1 MVEKSNRFGSNSPS
15 RQQPMGAGI
24 QENDPYKGDEEN
36 YQNDFRKTFITE
48 NQHDKDEE
56 SWTLHDMMIP
66 GG

>member
-1 MVEKSNRFGSNSPS
+1 
-15 RQQPMGAGI
+15 MGAGI
-24 QENDPYKGDEEN
+24 GSMAENDPYKGDEEN